1 MAVRSCRDWH
11 TSAARGPSRDFHLS
25 LDFARLASLC
35 SSRSSPLRRHVA
47 SVSVL
52 PRGGLM
58 LLDALRLLRLLP
70 ALTGIE
76 ATLYADELHWLQLEQ
91 GHARALV
98 DLKAAFPP
106 QLRTLKLTLPA
117 VNSPADRQLLLDA
130 LPVMTELEVLA
141 LRENNDITSAT
152 EALHSLSLEPL
163 LQLPHL
169 THLRIGIERLSADQL
184 ALVKQISSLRVLQ
197 ADDIRWN
204 AFQLLELSRSPHR
217 LQQLEEI
224 RTPDD
229 GASPWNA
236 MLSSA
241 EMASLLHLS
250 GLTALRA
257 HRLCASAFP
266 FLPRF
271 PRLRSLHIRANHE
284 TSQRRQEVEAAI
296 DALPQCAT
304 LTELTVQYGRYS
316 EVDWARLVH
325 SARGLRALHLE
336 QCSLPTLRFLREA
349 PSITALRLA
358 DCTSVRPG
366 HLAMLGRALPLLSSL
381 SVIRCESL
389 LLDEWELAGLTP
401 LTSLL
406 PALRSLLYEAH
417 PADECDRDDD
427 DHDEQSEDE

>member
-1 MAVRSCRDWH
+1 MRSCRDWH
-11 TSAARGPSRDFHLS
+11 SAAARGPSRDFHLS
-25 LDFARLASLC
+25 LDFVCLASLC
-35 SSRSSPLRRHVA
+35 SSRCSPLRRNVA

-70 ALTGIE
+70 SLTGLE

-91 GHARALV
+91 GNARALA

-130 LPVMTELEVLA
+130 LPTMTQLEVLA
-141 LRENNDITSAT
+141 LRENNDISSAT
-152 EALHSLSLEPL
+152 DPEALRSLSLQPL

-204 AFQLLELSRSPHR
+204 AAQLLELSRPPHR

-229 GASPWNA
+229 DASPWCA
-236 MLSSA
+236 TLSSA

-266 FLPRF
+266 FLSRF
-271 PRLRSLHIRANHE
+271 PRLRSLHIRTNHE
-284 TSQRRQEVEAAI
+284 PLQRRQETEAAI
-296 DALPQCAT
+296 EALPHCAA

-316 EVDWARLVH
+316 EATWARLVH
-325 SARGLRALHLE
+325 SARKLRTLHLE
-336 QCSLPTLRFLREA
+336 QCSLPALRFLRNA
-349 PSITALRLA
+349 PSISALSLVN
-358 DCTSVRPG
+358 CTSVRPG
-366 HLAMLGRALPLLSSL
+366 HLAMLGRTLPLLSSL

-389 LLDEWELAGLTP
+389 LLDEWELAGFTP
-401 LTSLL
+401 PTPLL
-406 PALRSLLYEAH
+406 PALCSFIYEAH
-417 PADECDRDDD
+417 PADSFDN
-427 DHDEQSEDE
+427 DEESEDE